1 MSKNYSIEIIDGII
15 VTRFSKIHSFSD
27 CVSAIQDVAKIDNH
41 GRRLWDLSCG
51 LDLEDTS
58 SATAQKLAEISKNAF
73 PGLGKTALVAPEDF
87 TFGMAREHNFY
98 RGKENCETEVF
109 HTEQEALVWLKK

>member
-27 CVSAIQDVAKIDNH
+27 CVSAIQGVAKIDNH
-41 GRRLWDLSCG
+41 GRRLWNLSCG

-58 SATAQKLAEISKNAF
+58 SATAQELAEISKNAF
-73 PGLGKTALVAPEDF
+73 PGLGKTALVQCKSKSF
-87 TFGMAREHNFY
+87 
-98 RGKENCETEVF
+98 
-109 HTEQEALVWLKK
+109 ALFVLCAIVLL